1 MSDWTIE
8 YSNEY
13 KWYSVYEFGVYPR
26 SSVLAGQTMKSY
38 RDSFATQEEAEKAYP
53 QAAVGYRDPI
63 NTFNHLPDEEMTEGG
78 YNDPYEEDW

>member
-53 QAAVGYRDPI
+53 PAAVGYRAPM

-78 YNDPYEEDW
+78 YNDPYEDDW